1 MSSRPVWSTEL
12 VLGQPG
18 LHKEKQTNKKLS
30 FFFFGFSI
38 IVLHFYLKQISFFVR
53 FQCKL
58 FGLKMDIM
66 GKEPFM
72 VVICGSIILTR
83 VRVQSL
89 E

>member
-1 MSSRPVWSTEL
+1 M
-12 VLGQPG
+12 
-18 LHKEKQTNKKLS
+18 
-30 FFFFGFSI
+30 
-38 IVLHFYLKQISFFVR
+38 R

-58 FGLKMDIM
+58 LGLKMDIM